1 MKFTFPFLCAVFMFV
16 IFIQRSYG
24 QPPND
29 TCVTAQTLVVGVGS
43 CTSILY
49 TNVAA
54 TTIGN
59 PATPSCWSPNTMS
72 NTVWFS
78 FVATTADVEISTNFA
93 GTLGNTQIAVYSGAC
108 GSLVQ
113 IGCQEDVNTIG
124 GLLHTDVI
132 LHGLTVNNTYYIAVD
147 GNGNTTGTFGVCVQ
161 QSLPIGPPLPI
172 QDCAGAQTL
181 CSPSALSVPD
191 GVGGV
196 GSTQEAPTCFGA
208 PGERSSNWY
217 TFTAATSG
225 NLAFTITPTVAVD
238 YDFAIFDTTTACLG
252 TELSCNWS
260 PALGANGTTGLGC
273 PGGQCEP
280 VLAVTAGQT
289 YTILVDR
296 FTAASNAGFA
306 LDFTGTT
313 ATFASPNPTFTATTA
328 CIGTATQFTNTTNGN
343 FTYSWNFGDGFT
355 SNLENPSHV
364 FATAGPQ
371 SVTLLV
377 TAVPGGCQ
385 NSITQTVTVNPLPT
399 VNAGAGGSVCPGA
412 CINLSGSTNAVGSVG
427 PLSFSNNTLFPIPD
441 GNIVGVNSPIIVSG
455 IVPTTVANTSIA
467 SVCINLTHTWDS
479 DLDIFLQCPNGTII
493 QLSTDNGGLGENYT
507 NTCFT
512 PTAISPI
519 TAGTAPFTGTYAPE
533 DSFALLNGCNSN
545 GTWNLFV
552 QDDIGGDLGSIN
564 NWTITFN
571 NNLPPF
577 TWSPTTAMTN
587 ATTLTPTVCPLVPTT
602 YTLTANNG
610 VGCTTTSQVTIG
622 TTAGPT
628 ATISYP
634 SASVCTTSG
643 TQAATLAGT
652 GSYTGGTYSSTL
664 GLTINS
670 SSGLITPSSSTPGP
684 YTITYTIPASGSC
697 PATTTTTTLTI
708 NAPPNAGVDGSVA
721 VCDSSV
727 ASIDLFSLITG
738 EQASG
743 VWTQSS
749 GSGGTFNAG
758 VGTFVP
764 ALGASTSTFTYTVA
778 GAGPCPPDSSVVTIT
793 INPQANAGA
802 DGSVTLC
809 DSSVASI
816 DLFSLITGEQAG
828 GVWTQSSGSGGTFNA
843 GAGTFVPALG
853 ASTSTFAYTVAGA
866 GPCPPDSSVVTITI
880 NPQANA
886 GVDGSVT
893 VCDSSV
899 TSIDLFSLIAGEQAG
914 GVWTQSSGSGGTFN
928 AGVGTFVP
936 ALGAS
941 TSTFTYTVAGAG
953 PCPPD
958 SSVVTIT
965 INPQANAGVDGSV
978 TVCDSS
984 VASIDLF
991 SLITGEQAGGV
1002 WTQSSGSGGT
1012 FNAGVGTFVPALG
1025 ASTSTFTYTVAGA
1038 GPCPPDSSVVTITIN
1053 PQANAGVDGSVTV
1066 CDSSVASIDLFSLI
1080 TGEQAGGVWTQ
1091 SSGSGGTFNAGAGTF
1106 VPALGASTST
1116 FTYTVAGAG
1125 PCPPDSS
1132 VVTITI
1138 NPQPNAGVDGS
1149 VTVCDSS
1156 VASIDLFS
1164 LIAGEQAGGVWTQ
1177 SSGSGG
1183 TFNAGA
1189 GTFCQRLGASTSTF
1203 TPYSWCWTLS
1213 A

>member
-181 CSPSALSVPD
+181 CSPGALSVPD

-412 CINLSGSTNAVGSVG
+412 CINLVDLPMLLVLWA
-427 PLSFSNNTLFPIPD
+427 LKLFK
-441 GNIVGVNSPIIVSG
+441 
-455 IVPTTVANTSIA
+455 
-467 SVCINLTHTWDS
+467 
-479 DLDIFLQCPNGTII
+479 
-493 QLSTDNGGLGENYT
+493 
-507 NTCFT
+507 
-512 PTAISPI
+512 
-519 TAGTAPFTGTYAPE
+519 
-533 DSFALLNGCNSN
+533 
-545 GTWNLFV
+545 
-552 QDDIGGDLGSIN
+552 
-564 NWTITFN
+564 
-571 NNLPPF
+571 
-577 TWSPTTAMTN
+577 
-587 ATTLTPTVCPLVPTT
+587 
-602 YTLTANNG
+602 
-610 VGCTTTSQVTIG
+610 
-622 TTAGPT
+622 
-628 ATISYP
+628 
-634 SASVCTTSG
+634 
-643 TQAATLAGT
+643 
-652 GSYTGGTYSSTL
+652 
-664 GLTINS
+664 
-670 SSGLITPSSSTPGP
+670 
-684 YTITYTIPASGSC
+684 
-697 PATTTTTTLTI
+697 
-708 NAPPNAGVDGSVA
+708 
-721 VCDSSV
+721 
-727 ASIDLFSLITG
+727 
-738 EQASG
+738 
-743 VWTQSS
+743 
-749 GSGGTFNAG
+749 
-758 VGTFVP
+758 
-764 ALGASTSTFTYTVA
+764 
-778 GAGPCPPDSSVVTIT
+778 
-793 INPQANAGA
+793 
-802 DGSVTLC
+802 
-809 DSSVASI
+809 
-816 DLFSLITGEQAG
+816 
-828 GVWTQSSGSGGTFNA
+828 
-843 GAGTFVPALG
+843 
-853 ASTSTFAYTVAGA
+853 
-866 GPCPPDSSVVTITI
+866 
-880 NPQANA
+880 
-886 GVDGSVT
+886 
-893 VCDSSV
+893 
-899 TSIDLFSLIAGEQAG
+899 
-914 GVWTQSSGSGGTFN
+914 
-928 AGVGTFVP
+928 
-936 ALGAS
+936 
-941 TSTFTYTVAGAG
+941 
-953 PCPPD
+953 
-958 SSVVTIT
+958 
-965 INPQANAGVDGSV
+965 
-978 TVCDSS
+978 
-984 VASIDLF
+984 
-991 SLITGEQAGGV
+991 
-1002 WTQSSGSGGT
+1002 
-1012 FNAGVGTFVPALG
+1012 
-1025 ASTSTFTYTVAGA
+1025 
-1038 GPCPPDSSVVTITIN
+1038 
-1053 PQANAGVDGSVTV
+1053 
-1066 CDSSVASIDLFSLI
+1066 
-1080 TGEQAGGVWTQ
+1080 
-1091 SSGSGGTFNAGAGTF
+1091 
-1106 VPALGASTST
+1106 
-1116 FTYTVAGAG
+1116 
-1125 PCPPDSS
+1125 
-1132 VVTITI
+1132 
-1138 NPQPNAGVDGS
+1138 
-1149 VTVCDSS
+1149 
-1156 VASIDLFS
+1156 
-1164 LIAGEQAGGVWTQ
+1164 
-1177 SSGSGG
+1177 
-1183 TFNAGA
+1183 
-1189 GTFCQRLGASTSTF
+1189 
-1203 TPYSWCWTLS
+1203 
-1213 A
+1213 